1 MANRDSAFR
10 LPDEEL
16 TDKLLERVQ
25 FSVSS
30 RNAQAT
36 VCDSVAYVFGASM
49 PDSPRQIVWKYVT
62 TGVVAML
69 RHKEIVKKRYTW
81 SLNLCIH
88 HIKHGVLVWNGR
100 IPLNC
105 NYTVVVNNFH
115 VLALGEGEGIL
126 GIMFQDEKAA
136 ANFHKV
142 IQEWIEDA
150 HKDEKGVKVPPQP
163 PRVKFR
169 KEMISKPC
177 DFQHVQGSEALDQCV
192 EIEAVK
198 AQIIKSLMALRR
210 RSRADIDGVHR
221 SRPKKKDA
229 RKYTVPFKEVGVPAA
244 VIGKGENG
252 LNSVD
257 GPHSSGD
264 SSREHHSGDSSRERN
279 HTGWAENGDPRSED
293 YYSEEAS
300 SSLVQSTSFDGS
312 EGSDSSLCDD
322 QLGRLSPLNLE
333 EELASF
339 GLTYTYPS
347 HC

>member
-1 MANRDSAFR
+1 MANRDSAFH

-49 PDSPRQIVWKYVT
+49 PDSPRQIDWKYVT
-62 TGVVAML
+62 SGVVAML
-69 RHKEIVKKRYTW
+69 RHKEIVKKRYMW

-126 GIMFQDEKAA
+126 GLMFQDEKAA
-136 ANFHKV
+136 GNFHRV
-142 IQEWIEDA
+142 VQEWIEDA

-210 RSRADIDGVHR
+210 RSRAEIDGARRPR
-221 SRPKKKDA
+221 SKKKDA
-229 RKYTVPFKEVGVPAA
+229 HKYSVPFNQVEVPAA

-252 LNSVD
+252 LDDVD
-257 GPHSSGD
+257 GSD
-264 SSREHHSGDSSRERN
+264 SREDNCTH
-279 HTGWAENGDPRSED
+279 WAENGGPHSDD
-293 YYSEEAS
+293 YGFQEAS
-300 SSLVQSTSFDGS
+300 SLTQSPSF
-312 EGSDSSLCDD
+312 EGSGGSDCSQSST

-339 GLTYTYPS
+339 GLTYTCPS
-347 HC
+347 HS